1 MEPPPSAEVAEA
13 QETGADGGVP
23 GGEKQAGPR
32 LRERPRRWS
41 ESLQQKGGG
50 EARRT
55 ALGVARAGKRT
66 RPSPATVLCACLRA
80 RITTRVPV
88 TACWNLGYIGN
99 CSPEFSGPGSAV
111 LSLRLHPG
119 RRGNGGGGGVERVV
133 LPLNYNSQQAL

>member
-13 QETGADGGVP
+13 QGTGADGGGP

-32 LRERPRRWS
+32 LRERPRRRS
-41 ESLQQKGGG
+41 ESLQLRGGK
-50 EARRT
+50 ARRT

-66 RPSPATVLCACLRA
+66 RPSPATVLCACVQA

-88 TACWNLGYIGN
+88 TACWNLGSIGN

-111 LSLRLHPG
+111 LRLRPHPG
-119 RRGNGGGGGVERVV
+119 RRGNGGGGGAERVV